1 MECCCNKLKERS
13 LLMKSDEGTPGHFQ
27 AVAIDVGG
35 EGRRE
40 HQDRPGSLLR
50 LSEPLQRHN
59 HRKGLLQLGW
69 QAQLHLGRSDVDRLP
84 ARVVSG
90 QPRLDEAEGN
100 RIAADVVPTP
110 LLCHGLCEAEDSR
123 FCSRVVGL
131 AGVSVDPRRGGDVQD
146 DPRPRPP
153 FLLHLALGQG
163 AHVVARRLD
172 ELERHRA
179 VNVQHRLPLLLR
191 RLVDD
196 TVPRVSSGRGNTK
209 GREERASEAFGPA
222 EKNPREK
229 VGERERERVN
239 ERSEKTS
246 NLRVVD
252 DNVDSRKRP
261 HGRLDQLFDDANL
274 GQVAVDTDGFGA
286 QLSHLVAHGL
296 AHIPWGVLVS
306 GEAAAA
312 AASSRVSTV
321 AVDFGPARPSLH
333 TSVRSSSGLTCR
345 DRSGPVW
352 PRSVRKGGR
361 LLFRCLGPLR

>member
-196 TVPRVSSGRGNTK
+196 TVPRVSC
-209 GREERASEAFGPA
+209 
-222 EKNPREK
+222 
-229 VGERERERVN
+229 
-239 ERSEKTS
+239 
-246 NLRVVD
+246 VVD